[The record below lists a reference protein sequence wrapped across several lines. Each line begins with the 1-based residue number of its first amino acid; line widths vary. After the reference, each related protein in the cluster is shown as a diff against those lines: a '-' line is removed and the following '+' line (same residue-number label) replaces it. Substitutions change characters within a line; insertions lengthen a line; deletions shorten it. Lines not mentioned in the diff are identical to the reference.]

1 MANTGQSQQPPLIFA
16 QSVSTKVRG
25 SSLETSVGAKK
36 SALTGGAGRTAQTR
50 SLNESRQQIMGEF
63 LPKVEPG
70 QSKSTMGKDKMNV
83 THYYT

>member
-1 MANTGQSQQPPLIFA
+1 M
-16 QSVSTKVRG
+16 RG

-36 SALTGGAGRTAQTR
+36 AALTGGGAGRTAQTR

-83 THYYT
+83 THYYTQSSNAK